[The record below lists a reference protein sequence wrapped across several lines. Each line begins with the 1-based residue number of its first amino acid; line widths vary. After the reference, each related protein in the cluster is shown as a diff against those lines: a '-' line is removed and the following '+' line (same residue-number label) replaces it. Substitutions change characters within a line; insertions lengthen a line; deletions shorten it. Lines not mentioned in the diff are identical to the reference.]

1 MAGLKQSK
9 LLDGN
14 DLFKEFK
21 GSLTEQYGMQQLAA
35 IPELNIY
42 YYTND
47 RNSYEIDFV
56 VDNGEKVVPVEVK
69 AEVNLKAKSL
79 HWITIICPLLTI

>member
-1 MAGLKQSK
+1 MKVYEDLKAFKLFLLDVGLLSCMAGLKQST

-47 RNSYEIDFV
+47 RNS
-56 VDNGEKVVPVEVK
+56 
-69 AEVNLKAKSL
+69 LTL
-79 HWITIICPLLTI
+79 LWITEKKLYLLK